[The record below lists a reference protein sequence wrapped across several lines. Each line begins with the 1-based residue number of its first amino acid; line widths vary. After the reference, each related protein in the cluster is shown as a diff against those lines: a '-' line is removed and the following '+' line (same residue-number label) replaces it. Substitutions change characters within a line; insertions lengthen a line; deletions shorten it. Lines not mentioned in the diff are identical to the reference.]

1 MFNSLAVFRL
11 GHAWDVAP
19 DKYRLAAGVMIMIGC
34 AVAALVSDS
43 CGWVLV
49 KMTSRG
55 LEVAW
60 EIDFQDRVSP
70 AAVPIHSATSDYTVE
85 FPRTIWPLGR
95 CIYFLWGGGGVGGR
109 GVAI

>member
-1 MFNSLAVFRL
+1 MNFASVPATLMFNSLAVFRL
-11 GHAWDVAP
+11 GRAWDVSP
-19 DKYRLAAGVMIMIGC
+19 DKYRLAAGVVLMIGC
-34 AVAALVSDS
+34 AVISLVSDT
-43 CGWVLV
+43 CGHVLV

-70 AAVPIHSATSDYTVE
+70 AAVPIHAATSDYEIE

-95 CIYFLWGGGGVGGR
+95 CKYFFL
-109 GVAI
+109 

>member
-1 MFNSLAVFRL
+1 MNFASVPVTLMFNSLAVFRL
-11 GHAWDVAP
+11 GRAWDVSP
-19 DKYRLAAGVMIMIGC
+19 DKYRLAAGVVIMVGC
-34 AVAALVSDS
+34 AVSALLSDS
-43 CGWVLV
+43 CGWVFV

-70 AAVPIHSATSDYTVE
+70 AAVPIHAATSDYEIE

-95 CIYFLWGGGGVGGR
+95 CIYFL
-109 GVAI
+109 